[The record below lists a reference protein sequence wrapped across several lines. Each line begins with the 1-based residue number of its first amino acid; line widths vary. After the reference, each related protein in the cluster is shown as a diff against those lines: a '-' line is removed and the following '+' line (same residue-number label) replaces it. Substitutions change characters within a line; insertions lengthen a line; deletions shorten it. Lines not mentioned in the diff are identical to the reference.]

1 MSRGK
6 SSGNGSRLKV
16 VKAIVES
23 GELHSFSQLL
33 YFSGTTRDER

>member
-1 MSRGK
+1 MSQTS

-23 GELHSFSQLL
+23 GDLQSFSQLL
-33 YFSGTTRDER
+33 YFSGTTRED